1 MRERLIHQMTDGQ
14 PVEAGYNQIRR
25 FKTAIMHTHTDLRAG
40 KLTVYGS
47 DGCSWTKKQ
56 LAYLD
61 KKGLPYTYVNCDNG
75 QCPKSV
81 DSFPTLDI
89 DGKIKV
95 GYTEL

>member
-1 MRERLIHQMTDGQ
+1 MRERLIHQMTDRQ
-14 PVEAGYNQIRR
+14 PVGDRYNQIRR
-25 FKTAIMHTHTDLRAG
+25 SNKVAMRTHTDLRAG

-56 LAYLD
+56 LAYLN
-61 KKGLPYTYVNCDNG
+61 KKSMPFTYVNCDSD

-95 GYTEL
+95 GYSEL

>member
-1 MRERLIHQMTDGQ
+1 MTDGQ
-14 PVEAGYNQIRR
+14 LFGVRYNQIRR
-25 FKTAIMHTHTDLRAG
+25 SNKVAMRTHTDLRAG

-56 LAYLD
+56 LSYLD
-61 KKGLPYTYVNCDNG
+61 KKGMPYTYVNCDNG
-75 QCPKSV
+75 QCPSSV

-95 GYTEL
+95 GYSEL

>member
-1 MRERLIHQMTDGQ
+1 MRI
-14 PVEAGYNQIRR
+14 
-25 FKTAIMHTHTDLRAG
+25 HTDLRAG
-40 KLTVYGS
+40 NLTVYGS

-61 KKGLPYTYVNCDNG
+61 KKGMPYTYVNCESG
-75 QCPKSV
+75 QCPKFV
-81 DSFPTLDI
+81 DGFPTLDI

>member
-1 MRERLIHQMTDGQ
+1 MTDGQ
-14 PVEAGYNQIRR
+14 PARAGYNQIRR
-25 FKTAIMHTHTDLRAG
+25 SKKVKMRTHTDLRAG

-61 KKGLPYTYVNCDNG
+61 QKGMPYTYVNCDNG

-81 DSFPTLDI
+81 DSFPTLDM